1 MHVMTDYSQMPD
13 NFEERVKQAR
23 LLSWKHFGKRIHF
36 YAPGFV
42 HYENRYFRS
51 SRNAFPSISI
61 TGSSCSLNCSHCGG
75 KLLKTMIPATSPQ
88 TLVETC
94 KKIKAKGAV
103 GCLISG
109 GCLPDGSVP
118 IGGFVDAIAE
128 AKKLGLTIVVH
139 TGLIKVDTANRL
151 KKAGVDTVS
160 IDILGSEET
169 AKEVYHVNA
178 TTQDYR
184 HSLLALK
191 SSGIPFTPHVLVG
204 LHFGELR
211 GELDALRMIAEFQ
224 PSALILIVFFPI
236 RGTRMENIKPP
247 SPKTVANVLVEA
259 RSIMPKVPIALGC
272 ARPKGKLR
280 SDIDILAI
288 ETGVNAIAF
297 PTVEAIKAAYNFR
310 LDITFSNLCCSLI
323 YADTTLTSEK

>member
-1 MHVMTDYSQMPD
+1 MHVMTDYPQIPK
-13 NFEERVKQAR
+13 NFEERVKQAQ
-23 LLSWKHFGKRIHF
+23 LLSWKYFGKKIRF

-51 SRNAFPSISI
+51 LRNGFPSISI
-61 TGSSCSLNCSHCGG
+61 TGSSCSLNCSHCEG
-75 KLLKTMIPATSPQ
+75 KLLRTMIPATSPQ

-118 IGGFVDAIAE
+118 IGGLVDAIAE

-139 TGLIKVDTANRL
+139 SGLINVDMANRL
-151 KKAGVDTVS
+151 KKDGVDAVS
-160 IDILGSEET
+160 IDILGSKET
-169 AKEVYHVNA
+169 AKEIYHVGA
-178 TTQDYR
+178 KVEDYR
-184 HSLLALK
+184 QSLRALK
-191 SSGIPFTPHVLVG
+191 SSEIHFTPHVLVG
-204 LHFGELR
+204 LHYGELR
-211 GELDALRMIAEFQ
+211 DELSALRMIAEFQ

-236 RGTRMENIKPP
+236 RGTRMENVKPP
-247 SPKTVANVLVEA
+247 SPETVADVLIKA

-280 SDIDILAI
+280 SEIDVLAVKA
-288 ETGVNAIAF
+288 GVNAIAF
-297 PTVEAIKAAYNFR
+297 PTLEAVKAAMN
-310 LDITFSNLCCSLI
+310 LGVDMTFSNLCCSLV
-323 YADTTLTSEK
+323 YADITLASEK

>member
-1 MHVMTDYSQMPD
+1 
-13 NFEERVKQAR
+13 
-23 LLSWKHFGKRIHF
+23 
-36 YAPGFV
+36 
-42 HYENRYFRS
+42 
-51 SRNAFPSISI
+51 
-61 TGSSCSLNCSHCGG
+61 
-75 KLLKTMIPATSPQ
+75 MIPATSPQ

-178 TTQDYR
+178 TTKDYR
-184 HSLLALK
+184 QSLLALK

-236 RGTRMENIKPP
+236 RGTRMENVKPP

-259 RSIMPKVPIALGC
+259 RSIMPRVPIVLGC

-280 SDIDILAI
+280 SDVDVLAV
-288 ETGVNAIAF
+288 EAGVNAIAF
-297 PTVEAIKAAYNFR
+297 PTVEAIKAADNFR
-310 LDITFSNLCCSLI
+310 LDVTFSNLCCSLI
-323 YADTTLTSEK
+323 YVDATLTSEK

>member
-13 NFEERVKQAR
+13 NFEERVRKAR

-75 KLLKTMIPATSPQ
+75 KLLETMIPATSPQ

-118 IGGFVDAIAE
+118 ISGFVDAIAE
-128 AKKLGLTIVVH
+128 AKKFGLTIVVH
-139 TGLIKVDTANRL
+139 SGLIDIETANRL
-151 KKAGVDTVS
+151 RKAGVDTVS

-169 AKEVYHVNA
+169 AKEVYHVDA
-178 TTQDYR
+178 TTKDYR
-184 HSLLALK
+184 QSLRALK

-204 LHFGELR
+204 LHYGELR
-211 GELDALRMIAEFQ
+211 GELNALRMIAEFQ
-224 PSALILIVFFPI
+224 PSALMLIVFFPI
-236 RGTRMENIKPP
+236 RGTRMENVKPP
-247 SPKTVANVLVEA
+247 SPKTVADVLVKA

-280 SDIDILAI
+280 SDIDVLAV
-288 ETGVNAIAF
+288 EAGVNAIAF
-297 PTVEAIKAAYNFR
+297 PTVEAVNAAENLG
-310 LDITFSNLCCSLI
+310 LDVKFSSLCCSLV
-323 YADTTLTSEK
+323 YEDAVLVNDE

>member
-1 MHVMTDYSQMPD
+1 MHVMTNSTQILD
-13 NFEERVKQAR
+13 NFEERIKQAQ
-23 LLSWKHFGKRIHF
+23 LLSWKHFGKKIRF
-36 YAPGFV
+36 YTPGFI

-75 KLLKTMIPATSPQ
+75 KLLETMIPATSPQ
-88 TLVETC
+88 TLVKTC

-118 IGGFVDAIAE
+118 IGRFIDAIAE

-139 TGLIKVDTANRL
+139 TGLINIDTANRL

-169 AKEVYHVNA
+169 TKEVYHIDA
-178 TTQDYR
+178 TAKDYR
-184 HSLLALK
+184 QSLLALK

-211 GELDALRMIAEFQ
+211 GELNALKMISEFQ
-224 PSALILIVFFPI
+224 PSALILIVFLPI

-247 SPKTVANVLVEA
+247 SPKTVAGVLAEA
-259 RSIMPKVPIALGC
+259 RSIMSRVPIVLGC

-280 SDIDILAI
+280 SDIDVLAV
-288 ETGVNAIAF
+288 EAGVNAIAF
-297 PTVEAIKAAYNFR
+297 PTVEAIKAADNFG

-323 YADTTLTSEK
+323 YTDATLTSEK